1 MSLEYINC
9 SLGVNCTHKAT
20 SADTKIAKWK
30 KKDICIITQTMP
42 VYTDIKKQ
50 LFVTFQLN
58 ISKCFVS

>member
-1 MSLEYINC
+1 MSLEYINY

-42 VYTDIKKQ
+42 VYTDIKK
-50 LFVTFQLN
+50 
-58 ISKCFVS
+58 